1 VHWTD
6 SLACRR
12 IANRESARR
21 VRQKRS
27 ELMDEL
33 QIKCTALGQQNARL
47 LSHVA
52 VVESQKNMLAQQ
64 VGALAPSAQTTWY

>member
-1 VHWTD
+1 
-6 SLACRR
+6 
-12 IANRESARR
+12 
-21 VRQKRS
+21 
-27 ELMDEL
+27 MDEL